1 MKLRCLVIALALLAA
16 FASDSWGQSNRPALQ
31 TAPIAE
37 PQPAK
42 HGDEKAAAESS
53 ESSKETAE
61 GTEYWIYRGYKVKI
75 TDGMLVLFTLAL
87 VAISLSQAI
96 FLKGTLAATAVAAD
110 AARDQTLF
118 AKLER
123 PYLYIFNASGLKID
137 LDQEDPFYYL
147 KYSVA
152 NYGKTPARVESA
164 SIGINVGVAP
174 EQPDAAIGWHDFLV
188 SPFFVTGERRDN
200 PTKSIPDYIEI
211 GDYADENTGPCCRRS
226 IDTVDK
232 REAGRKHNRAQD
244 PKSRST
250 SARGQWAVVSAHEG
264 VAISSIRWRAS
275 TR

>member
-1 MKLRCLVIALALLAA
+1 MRFRYLVVALALFAA
-16 FASDSWGQSNRPALQ
+16 FTSGSWGQSNQPVMQ
-31 TAPIAE
+31 TAPNVE
-37 PQPAK
+37 PQRDK
-42 HGDEKAAAESS
+42 HGDEKAVAENS
-53 ESSKETAE
+53 ESGKETGE
-61 GTEYWIYRGYKVKI
+61 GTEYWVYRGYKVKI

-110 AARDQTLF
+110 AARDQTLNF

-152 NYGKTPARVESA
+152 NYGKTPARVECA

-188 SPFFVTGERRDN
+188 SPLFVTGERRDN

-211 GDYADENTGPCCRRS
+211 GDYADENTGPFPVPRLKGDDEFFFWIKIKYSGPFSKDHETSACWRW
-226 IDTVDK
+226 DTSSHRLVLY
-232 REAGRKHNRAQD
+232 EKHNSQ
-244 PKSRST
+244 T
-250 SARGQWAVVSAHEG
+250 
-264 VAISSIRWRAS
+264 
-275 TR
+275 